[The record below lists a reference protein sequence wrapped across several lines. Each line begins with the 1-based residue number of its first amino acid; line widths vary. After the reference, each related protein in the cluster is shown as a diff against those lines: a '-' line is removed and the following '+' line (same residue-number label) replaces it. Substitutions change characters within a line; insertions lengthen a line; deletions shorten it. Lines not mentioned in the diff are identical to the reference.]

1 MEQHLKQKSNFRT
14 IRIFLFSLS
23 ILFAYA
29 ANGYA
34 QNMVKGVVIDMT
46 GEPLPGVSVVIKGTT
61 TGTTTDVDGRYSI
74 NAPTSSTLLFSY
86 VGMLP
91 LEVKVNE
98 RRTIN
103 VTLSEDVSNLD
114 EVVVV
119 GYGAQKKVHLTGSV
133 SSVSQK
139 EILKTTA
146 SNISQTLVGK
156 LPGLVTQQSSGQPGA
171 DDVSILI
178 RGYSSYNGSGTPL
191 MLVDGVEREIW
202 RVDPADVETVT
213 ILKDAASCA
222 VYGMKGAGGVILIT
236 TKQGTEGKPTINY
249 RGSITLNHATSLPK
263 MMNGTQYMKYYNLA
277 RQLDN
282 IANGLEPGD
291 GYFTDEEIA
300 ATYNG
305 DPTDGFENT
314 DWTAPIYNTTVMHQ
328 HNLSISGGT
337 NKTKYYISG
346 GFLNQDGIIK
356 DHKNQRGNFRS
367 NITTQVNED
376 LNVQLSIAGRVQDY
390 YKPGGYTYENQK
402 GYNIFHLMMYSLPY
416 VPQEYNGYPT
426 SAYRTSAS
434 AANAVYGSANS
445 GFEKSR
451 NVRLETSA
459 KVEYSFPFLKGLKAS
474 MFASW
479 DWHDGDGKTFT
490 YAYDV
495 MAFTPANKSNEQKGY
510 ELIKSANL
518 SEEGN
523 MYVGNS
529 KEQQVVLRPSISYN
543 NRFGLND
550 VGVLFLYEQ
559 TKVNSSTFSGSRKDF
574 DIFDLPEL
582 SFGSASTASNS
593 GSSGKSAYAGYV
605 GRLNYAFDSKY
616 LVEAS
621 FRYDGSYHF
630 AEGHRWGFFP
640 SVSLGWVASE
650 EDFFKELF
658 PKIEYFK
665 FRGSVGVL
673 GNDNVSAFLFRKA
686 YSISGNSVAFGTKP
700 TSQNTLYNTV
710 SYPVADLTWEKCR
723 TANFGFEMNAWNGLL
738 GVEFDVFYKY
748 TYDILQNISGTYPAS
763 LGGHVP
769 STVND
774 GTFENKGFELVLK
787 HRNRIGDFNYS
798 LNGNLTYAHNR
809 ILSKR
814 QNDGTL
820 PWQSTLG
827 SSIGA
832 VWGLKSM
839 GLYQT
844 QEELDNAPK
853 PIGTTPRLGDIR
865 YEDVNGDGQINA
877 KDQVRIARNTRPE
890 MMFALMADAN
900 YKGFD
905 LSIQLQGA
913 ALCDKML
920 QQNWYNL
927 NGVTDATPLTK
938 PFYAGYD
945 NAPLYLVE
953 NSWRPDN
960 TNTEYPRL
968 SLSPGTNNANISDF
982 WKRNGAYVRLKN
994 VVLGYTF
1001 PKRWIDKMGINNL
1014 RVYAS
1019 GQNLLTFT
1027 EFKYLDP
1034 ESANV
1039 ITGYYPQQRTFSFGV
1054 DVSF

>member
-1 MEQHLKQKSNFRT
+1 MKQCLKQKSSYRT
-14 IRIFLFSLS
+14 IRILLFSLS

-29 ANGYA
+29 TNGYA
-34 QNMVKGVVIDMT
+34 QSMINGVVTDVT
-46 GEPLPGVSVVIKGTT
+46 NNSLPGVSVIVKGTT
-61 TGTTTDVDGRYSI
+61 TGTTTDINGRYSI
-74 NAPTSSTLLFSY
+74 NAPTSSTLVFSY
-86 VGMLP
+86 IGMNKQ
-91 LEVKVNE
+91 EVKVNK
-98 RRTIN
+98 RRIIN
-103 VTLSEDVSNLD
+103 VALSEDVANLG

-119 GYGAQKKVHLTGSV
+119 GYGTQEKIHLTGSI

-146 SNISQTLVGK
+146 SNISQALVGK
-156 LPGLVTQQSSGQPGA
+156 LPGLVTQQATGQPGA
-171 DDVSILI
+171 DNVTMLV
-178 RGYSSYNGSGTPL
+178 RGYSSYNGGGPL

-202 RVDPADVETVT
+202 RVDPADVESVT
-213 ILKDAASCA
+213 ILKDASSCA

-236 TKQGTEGKPTINY
+236 TKQGTEGKPVINY
-249 RGSITLNHATSLPK
+249 RGSVTLNHATSLPK
-263 MMNGTQYMKYYNLA
+263 MMNGTQYMQYYNLA
-277 RQLDN
+277 RQFDN
-282 IANGLEPGD
+282 VANGKEPGD
-291 GYFTDEEIA
+291 GYFTDDEIA

-305 DPTDGFENT
+305 DPTDGFENA
-314 DWTAPIYNTTVMHQ
+314 DWTSPIYKTTAMHQ
-328 HNLSISGGT
+328 HNLSVSGGT
-337 NKTKYYISG
+337 EKTKYFISG
-346 GFLNQDGIIK
+346 GFMRQNGIIK

-367 NITTQVNED
+367 NITTEVSKN
-376 LNVQLSIAGRVQDY
+376 LNVQLNIAGSIQDY

-402 GYNIFHLMMYSLPY
+402 GFNLFHLMMYSLPY
-416 VPQEYNGYPT
+416 VPKEYNGHPT
-426 SAYRTSAS
+426 SAYRTAS
-434 AANAVYGSANS
+434 NAANAVYGSANS

-459 KVEYSFPFLKGLKAS
+459 KIEYSFPFLKGLKAS

-479 DWHDGDGKTFT
+479 DWQDSDSKTFT

-495 MAFTPANKSNEQKGY
+495 MAFTPSDRGGENKGY
-510 ELIKSANL
+510 GLIKSANL
-518 SEEGN
+518 EKNGN

-529 KEQQVVLRPSISYN
+529 KDQQVILRPSISYN
-543 NRFGLND
+543 NKFGLHN
-550 VGVLFLYEQ
+550 VGALFLYEQ
-559 TKVNSSTFSGSRKDF
+559 NKGNSSTFSGSRKEF

-582 SFGSASTASNS
+582 SLGSASTASNS

-605 GRLNYAFDSKY
+605 GRLNYAYDNKY
-616 LVEAS
+616 LAEAS
-621 FRYDGSYHF
+621 FRYDGSF
-630 AEGHRWGFFP
+630 LFDKKHRWGFFP
-640 SVSLGWVASE
+640 SLSLGWIVSE

-673 GNDNVSAFLFRKA
+673 GSDNVDAFLFRKS
-686 YSISGNSVAFGTKP
+686 YNISGNSVAFGTNP

-710 SYPVADLTWEKCR
+710 SYPVTDLTWEKCR
-723 TANFGFEMNAWNGLL
+723 TINLGFDMNVWNGLL
-738 GVEFDVFYKY
+738 GVEFDIFYKY
-748 TYDILQNISGTYPAS
+748 TYDILQPISGTYPAS

-769 STVND
+769 SRIND
-774 GTFENKGFELVLK
+774 GTFDNKGFELVLK
-787 HRNRIGDFNYS
+787 HRNHIGDFHYS

-814 QNDGTL
+814 QKDGTL
-820 PWQSTLG
+820 PWQNQLG
-827 SSIGA
+827 SSIGT
-832 VWGLKSM
+832 VWGLKSI

-853 PIGTTPRLGDIR
+853 PIGTPNPRLGDIR
-865 YEDVNGDGQINA
+865 YEDTNGDGQITLD
-877 KDQVRIARNTRPE
+877 DQVKIARSTRPE

-905 LSIQLQGA
+905 LSIQLQGG

-927 NGVTDATPLTK
+927 NDITDATPLTK
-938 PFYAGYD
+938 PFYGGYD

-960 TNTEYPRL
+960 TNAEYPRL

-982 WKRNGAYVRLKN
+982 WKRNGAYLRLKN

-1001 PKRWIDKMGINNL
+1001 PKLWTSRLGISNL

-1034 ESANV
+1034 ESANA

>member
-1 MEQHLKQKSNFRT
+1 MKQHLKQTSSCRT
-14 IRIFLFSLS
+14 IRILLFSLS
-23 ILFAYA
+23 ILFAYVT
-29 ANGYA
+29 NGYA
-34 QNMVKGVVIDMT
+34 QNMITGVVTDVT
-46 GEPLPGVSVVIKGTT
+46 GGPLPGVSVMEKGTT
-61 TGTTTDVDGRYSI
+61 IGTTTDINGKFSI
-74 NAPTSSTLLFSY
+74 NASSQSTLIFTY
-86 VGMLP
+86 IGMTKQ
-91 LEVKVNE
+91 EVKVNGQ
-98 RRTIN
+98 RTIN

-119 GYGAQKKVHLTGSV
+119 GYGTQEKAHLTGSV
-133 SSVSQK
+133 ASVSQK

-156 LPGLVTQQSSGQPGA
+156 LPGLVTQQATGQPGS
-171 DDVSILI
+171 DNVSILI
-178 RGYSSYNGSGTPL
+178 RGYSSYNGSTGPL

-202 RVDPADVETVT
+202 RVDPADVESVT

-222 VYGMKGAGGVILIT
+222 VYGMKGAGGVILVT
-236 TKQGTEGKPTINY
+236 TKQGTEGKPVINY
-249 RGSITLNHATSLPK
+249 RGSVTLNNATSLPK
-263 MMNGTQYMKYYNLA
+263 MMNGTQYMQYYNQA

-282 IANGLEPGD
+282 IANGLQPGD
-291 GYFTDEEIA
+291 GFYTDNEIE

-314 DWTAPIYNTTVMHQ
+314 DWTSPIYKTTVMHQ
-328 HNLSISGGT
+328 HNLSVSGGT
-337 NKTKYYISG
+337 EKTKYFISG
-346 GFLNQDGIIK
+346 GFLQQNGLIK
-356 DHKNQRGNFRS
+356 NHKNQRGNFRS
-367 NITTQVNED
+367 NITTQVSKN
-376 LNVQLSIAGRVQDY
+376 LNVQFNIAGSIQDY

-402 GYNIFHLMMYSLPY
+402 GFNLFHLMMYSLPF
-416 VPQEYNGYPT
+416 VPKEYNGYNT
-426 SAYRTSAS
+426 SAYRTAGS

-459 KVEYSFPFLKGLKAS
+459 RIEYSFPFLKGLKAS

-479 DWHDGDGKTFT
+479 DWHDSDSKTFT
-490 YAYDV
+490 YAYDI
-495 MAFTPANKSNEQKGY
+495 MGFTPANKGNENKGY
-510 ELIKSANL
+510 GLVKSANL
-518 SEEGN
+518 AEKGN
-523 MYVGNS
+523 MFVGNS
-529 KEQQVVLRPSISYN
+529 KNQQVMLRPSISYN
-543 NRFGLND
+543 NKFGLHN
-550 VGVLFLYEQ
+550 VGALLLYEQ
-559 TKVNSSTFSGSRKDF
+559 TQGSSSTFSGSRKDF

-605 GRLNYAFDSKY
+605 GRFNYAYDSKY
-616 LVEAS
+616 LAEAS

-630 AEGHRWGFFP
+630 AKGQRWGFFP
-640 SVSLGWVASE
+640 SLSLGWIASE
-650 EDFFKELF
+650 EDFFKEWF

-665 FRGSVGVL
+665 LRGSVGVL
-673 GNDNVSAFLFRKA
+673 GNDNVAPFLFRKA

-710 SYPVADLTWEKCR
+710 SYPVTNLTWEKSR
-723 TANFGFEMNAWNGLL
+723 TINLGFDMNVWNGLL
-738 GVEFDVFYKY
+738 GIEFDVFYKY

-774 GTFENKGFELVLK
+774 GTFDNKGFELVLK
-787 HRNRIGDFNYS
+787 HRNRISDFQYS
-798 LNGNLTYAHNR
+798 INGNLSYAHNR

-820 PWQSTLG
+820 PWQNQLG
-827 SSIGA
+827 SSVGA
-832 VWGLKSM
+832 IWGLKSI

-865 YEDVNGDGQINA
+865 YEDINGDGQISLQ
-877 KDQVRIARNTRPE
+877 DQVKIARNTRPE

-900 YKGFD
+900 YKGID
-905 LSIQLQGA
+905 LSVQLQGA

-927 NGVTDATPLTK
+927 NGATDATPLTK
-938 PFYAGYD
+938 PFYGGYD

-953 NSWRPDN
+953 SSWRPDN
-960 TNTEYPRL
+960 TNAEYPRL
-968 SLSPGTNNANISDF
+968 SLNPGTNNANVSDF
-982 WKRNGAYVRLKN
+982 WKRDGTYLRLKN

-1001 PKRWIDKMGINNL
+1001 PRQWTSKLGISNL